1 MGNKDQS
8 AAKKGKII
16 MLVVKF
22 QLNINRV
29 MKEITSHGNADTA
42 AIRETLAMQPEGL
55 SEGELININKESDCN
70 KKNDVPEEVMPIK
83 KTSR

>member
-8 AAKKGKII
+8 AAIKGKVI

-29 MKEITSHGNADTA
+29 VKEITGHWNADTA
-42 AIRETLAMQPEGL
+42 AIQETLAVQPEGL
-55 SEGELININKESDCN
+55 SEDELININKESDCN
-70 KKNDVPEEVMPIK
+70 KKNDIPEEVMPIK

>member
-8 AAKKGKII
+8 AAIKGKVI

-29 MKEITSHGNADTA
+29 MKEITGHGNADTA
-42 AIRETLAMQPEGL
+42 AIQETLAVQPEGL
-55 SEGELININKESDCN
+55 S
-70 KKNDVPEEVMPIK
+70 
-83 KTSR
+83 